1 MNHSAKYELVVGLE
15 VHAQLQT
22 QTKLFCSDL
31 TAFGAE
37 PNTQVSP
44 VSLALPGTLPV
55 INKKAIELAVKL
67 GLALNCTIQH
77 ENYFAR
83 KHYFY
88 PDLPK
93 GYQISQHTA
102 PICEGGYLEITVE
115 DEKMQIALNRIHLE
129 EDAGKSIH
137 DADELNTCINLNRA
151 GIPLLEIVTEP
162 SIHSPESAHAFL
174 TELRRMLRWLDVC
187 DGNMEEG
194 NMRCDANISI
204 RLKGDP
210 KLGTRVEIKNLNS
223 IRNVKK
229 AIELEMQ
236 RQIDCLERNEPI
248 VQQTRSFDAD
258 KQMSFPLRNKEEA
271 DDYRYFPEPD
281 LPPFVLSETFIEKIR
296 SRLPLLPRLLIEK
309 YKQHYGLSEY
319 DANAICQDKEEVAY
333 FESLVTI
340 LPKYKTM
347 ANWML
352 GPIRQYT
359 NDQSISI
366 ADFPLSPS
374 RIAEIVSLTESGTIH
389 FNTASTRLLSGMIER
404 PGSSAID
411 VATELN
417 LIQEQDGNALEN
429 WVSETLN
436 AMPDKVKAYHAG
448 KKALIGLFAGEV
460 KKRSKGKA
468 DMEKVQQLL
477 IEKLQQN
484 G

>member
-1 MNHSAKYELVVGLE
+1 MGLE

-137 DADELNTCINLNRA
+137 DADELNTCIDLNRA
-151 GIPLLEIVTEP
+151 GIPLLEMVTEP
-162 SIHSPESAHAFL
+162 TIHSAEAAYAFL

-194 NMRCDANISI
+194 SMRCDANISI
-204 RLKGDP
+204 RLQGDQ

-236 RQIDCLERNEPI
+236 RQIECIEKNEPI
-248 VQQTRSFDAD
+248 IQQTRSFDAD
-258 KQMSFPLRNKEEA
+258 KQISFPLRNKEEA
-271 DDYRYFPEPD
+271 DDYRYFSEPD
-281 LPPFVLSETFIEKIR
+281 LPAFVLSETFIEKIR
-296 SRLPLLPRLLIEK
+296 SGLPLLPQMLIEK
-309 YKQHYGLSEY
+309 YKQDFGLSEY
-319 DANAICQDKEEVAY
+319 DANAICQDKEEVAFY
-333 FESLVTI
+333 ESLVTY

-352 GPIRQYT
+352 GPIKQYT
-359 NDQSISI
+359 NDHQISI
-366 ADFPLSPS
+366 LEFPLSPL
-374 RIAEIVSLTESGTIH
+374 RIAEIVSLTESGKIH

-404 PGSSAID
+404 PGLSALD

-417 LIQEQDGNALEN
+417 LMHEQDGNTLQN

>member
-1 MNHSAKYELVVGLE
+1 VNHSAKYELVVGLE

-137 DADELNTCINLNRA
+137 DADERNTCIDLNRA

-162 SIHSPESAHAFL
+162 IHSPEAAHAFL

-194 NMRCDANISI
+194 SMRCDANISI
-204 RLKGDP
+204 RLKGDQ

-236 RQIDCLERNEPI
+236 RQTNCIEKNEPI
-248 VQQTRSFDAD
+248 IQQTRSFDAD
-258 KQMSFPLRNKEEA
+258 KQISFPLRNKEEA

-281 LPPFVLSETFIEKIR
+281 LPPFVLSETFIDEIR
-296 SRLPLLPRLLIEK
+296 SGLPLLPQKLIEK
-309 YKQHYGLSEY
+309 YKQDFGLSEY
-319 DANAICQDKEEVAY
+319 DANAICQDKEEVAFY
-333 FESLVTI
+333 ESLVTY
-340 LPKYKTM
+340 LPKYKNM

-352 GPIRQYT
+352 GPIKQYT
-359 NDQSISI
+359 NDHQISI
-366 ADFPLSPS
+366 LEFPLSPL

-389 FNTASTRLLSGMIER
+389 FNTASTRLLSGMIKR
-404 PGSSAID
+404 PGLSALD

-417 LIQEQDGNALEN
+417 LMHEQDGNTLQN

-436 AMPDKVKAYHAG
+436 AMPDKVKAYHAC

>member
-1 MNHSAKYELVVGLE
+1 MGLE

-37 PNTQVSP
+37 PNSQVSP

-55 INKKAIELAVKL
+55 MNKKAIELAVKL
-67 GLALNCTIQH
+67 GLALNCNIQH

-137 DADELNTCINLNRA
+137 DADELNTCIDLNRA

-162 SIHSPESAHAFL
+162 TIHSPEAAYAFL

-194 NMRCDANISI
+194 SMRCDANISI

-236 RQIDCLERNEPI
+236 RQIDCL
-248 VQQTRSFDAD
+248 
-258 KQMSFPLRNKEEA
+258 
-271 DDYRYFPEPD
+271 
-281 LPPFVLSETFIEKIR
+281 
-296 SRLPLLPRLLIEK
+296 
-309 YKQHYGLSEY
+309 
-319 DANAICQDKEEVAY
+319 
-333 FESLVTI
+333 
-340 LPKYKTM
+340 
-347 ANWML
+347 
-352 GPIRQYT
+352 
-359 NDQSISI
+359 
-366 ADFPLSPS
+366 
-374 RIAEIVSLTESGTIH
+374 
-389 FNTASTRLLSGMIER
+389 
-404 PGSSAID
+404 
-411 VATELN
+411 
-417 LIQEQDGNALEN
+417 
-429 WVSETLN
+429 
-436 AMPDKVKAYHAG
+436 
-448 KKALIGLFAGEV
+448 
-460 KKRSKGKA
+460 
-468 DMEKVQQLL
+468 
-477 IEKLQQN
+477 
-484 G
+484 

>member
-1 MNHSAKYELVVGLE
+1 VNHSAKYELVVGLE

-115 DEKMQIALNRIHLE
+115 AENLQIALNRIHLE

-137 DADELNTCINLNRA
+137 DADELNTCIDLNRA
-151 GIPLLEIVTEP
+151 GIPLLEMVTEP
-162 SIHSPESAHAFL
+162 TIHSPEAAYAFL

-194 NMRCDANISI
+194 SMRCDANISI
-204 RLKGDP
+204 RLQGDQ

-236 RQIDCLERNEPI
+236 RQIECIEKNEPI
-248 VQQTRSFDAD
+248 IQQTRSFDAD
-258 KQMSFPLRNKEEA
+258 KQISFPLRNKEEA
-271 DDYRYFPEPD
+271 DDYRYFSEPD
-281 LPPFVLSETFIEKIR
+281 LPAFVLSETFIEKIR
-296 SRLPLLPRLLIEK
+296 SGLPLLPQMLIEK
-309 YKQHYGLSEY
+309 YKQDFGLSEY
-319 DANAICQDKEEVAY
+319 DANAICQDKEEVGY
-333 FESLVTI
+333 FESLVAI

-352 GPIRQYT
+352 GPIKQYT
-359 NDQSISI
+359 NDHQISI
-366 ADFPLSPS
+366 LEFPLSPL

-404 PGSSAID
+404 PGLSALD

-417 LIQEQDGNALEN
+417 L
-429 WVSETLN
+429 
-436 AMPDKVKAYHAG
+436 MH
-448 KKALIGLFAGEV
+448 
-460 KKRSKGKA
+460 
-468 DMEKVQQLL
+468 
-477 IEKLQQN
+477 
-484 G
+484 

>member
-1 MNHSAKYELVVGLE
+1 M
-15 VHAQLQT
+15 HAQLQT

-137 DADELNTCINLNRA
+137 DADERNTCIDLNRA

-162 SIHSPESAHAFL
+162 AIHSPEAAHAFL

-194 NMRCDANISI
+194 SMRCDANISI
-204 RLKGDP
+204 LLKGDQ

-229 AIELEMQ
+229 AIEL
-236 RQIDCLERNEPI
+236 
-248 VQQTRSFDAD
+248 
-258 KQMSFPLRNKEEA
+258 
-271 DDYRYFPEPD
+271 
-281 LPPFVLSETFIEKIR
+281 
-296 SRLPLLPRLLIEK
+296 
-309 YKQHYGLSEY
+309 
-319 DANAICQDKEEVAY
+319 
-333 FESLVTI
+333 
-340 LPKYKTM
+340 
-347 ANWML
+347 
-352 GPIRQYT
+352 
-359 NDQSISI
+359 
-366 ADFPLSPS
+366 
-374 RIAEIVSLTESGTIH
+374 
-389 FNTASTRLLSGMIER
+389 
-404 PGSSAID
+404 
-411 VATELN
+411 
-417 LIQEQDGNALEN
+417 
-429 WVSETLN
+429 
-436 AMPDKVKAYHAG
+436 
-448 KKALIGLFAGEV
+448 
-460 KKRSKGKA
+460 
-468 DMEKVQQLL
+468 
-477 IEKLQQN
+477 
-484 G
+484 